1 MARFT
6 LLWFQSGEGRVKMHR
21 SRGVV
26 GLAVALMWA
35 TSVLPAQAQTFTVLH
50 TFSGLDG
57 SGPDGSLVQDA
68 AGNLYGTTYFGGTY
82 TGGVAFKL
90 DNTGNETVLFDF
102 NPYNSNGAFPGYG
115 FIIDKEGNVYSP
127 ADAGSAE
134 GGGVLWELSPD
145 GNEKVLWYFG
155 GCRGCF
161 KPSGPEGRLLMD
173 ASGNLYGVT
182 QSGGVKGKGTQCEY
196 YGCGVVFKLDTAGN
210 LRVLHAFTG
219 GNDGGTP
226 YGALLQDAAGNLYGA
241 AITGGDWSCPQFP
254 TLGCG
259 TVFKLTPDNKFTVL
273 HAFTGGRDGAGPYGG
288 LVMDSAGNLYGSA
301 HTGGNSNCDDGC
313 GTLFKID
320 ANGKFKVLYTFTNN
334 PAAYPIGNL
343 VMDPK
348 GNIYGE
354 TQGLNT
360 NSYYGTVFEL
370 NSAGKVK
377 LLHILNGSTD
387 GADPNGGLIRD
398 SAGNL
403 YGVAYQGFGLHDRNG
418 TVFKVTP

>member
-1 MARFT
+1 MKT
-6 LLWFQSGEGRVKMHR
+6 QGSGGLVA
-21 SRGVV
+21 
-26 GLAVALMWA
+26 LAVALMVA
-35 TSVLPAQAQTFTVLH
+35 TIAIPSAQAQTFTVLH
-50 TFSGLDG
+50 TFSIYGSDG
-57 SGPDGSLVQDA
+57 SGPDGTLVRDD
-68 AGNLYGTTYFGGTY
+68 AGNLYGTTYFGGAY
-82 TGGVAFKL
+82 DGGVAFKL
-90 DNTGNETVLFDF
+90 DKSSNETVLFNF
-102 NPYNSNGAFPGYG
+102 NPNNSNGAFPGYG
-115 FIIDKEGNVYSP
+115 VIMDKEGNLYSP
-127 ADAGSAE
+127 ADAGSAN

-145 GNEKVLWYFG
+145 GNEKVLWDFG
-155 GCRGCF
+155 PRL
-161 KPSGPEGRLLMD
+161 KPGVPEGRLLMD

-182 QSGGVKGKGTQCEY
+182 ALGGVKGKGTQCE

-210 LRVLHAFTG
+210 LQVLHAFTG
-219 GNDGGTP
+219 GKDGGTP

-241 AITGGDWSCPQFP
+241 AISGGDTSCPQFP
-254 TLGCG
+254 ILGCG

-273 HAFTGGRDGAGPYGG
+273 HTFTGGKDGAGPYGG
-288 LVMDSAGNLYGSA
+288 MVMDRAGNLYGSA
-301 HTGGNSNCDDGC
+301 HIGGNSNCDDGC
-313 GTLFKID
+313 GTLFKIGAD
-320 ANGKFKVLYTFTNN
+320 GKFKVLYTFTNN
-334 PAAYPIGNL
+334 PAAYPIGDL

-403 YGVAYQGFGLHDRNG
+403 YGVAYQGFGKYDRNG

>member
-1 MARFT
+1 MKT
-6 LLWFQSGEGRVKMHR
+6 QGSGWL
-21 SRGVV
+21 VV
-26 GLAVALMWA
+26 LAVMLMLA
-35 TSVLPAQAQTFTVLH
+35 TTAIMPAQAQTFTVLH
-50 TFSGLDG
+50 TFSGPDG
-57 SGPDGSLVQDA
+57 ANPDGSLVQDA
-68 AGNLYGTTYFGGTY
+68 AGNLYGTTNSGGTY
-82 TGGVAFKL
+82 VDGGVAFEL
-90 DNTGNETVLFDF
+90 DKSGNETVLFNF
-102 NPYNSNGAFPGYG
+102 NPNNSNGAFPGYG
-115 FIIDKEGNVYSP
+115 VIMDEEGNLYSP
-127 ADAGSAE
+127 ADAGSAA

-173 ASGNLYGVT
+173 AAGNLYGVT
-182 QSGGVKGKGTQCEY
+182 ASGGVKGKGTQCEY
-196 YGCGVVFKLDTAGN
+196 YGCGVVYKLDTAGN
-210 LRVLHAFTG
+210 LHVLHAFTG
-219 GNDGGTP
+219 GADGGTP
-226 YGALLQDAAGNLYGA
+226 YGALLQDAKGNLYGA
-241 AITGGDWSCPQFP
+241 AISGGDLSCPQFP
-254 TLGCG
+254 ILGCG

-273 HAFTGGRDGAGPYGG
+273 HTFTGGKDGAGPYGG
-288 LVMDSAGNLYGSA
+288 LVMDSAGNLIGSA
-301 HTGGNSNCDDGC
+301 HIGGNSNCDDGC

-320 ANGKFKVLYTFTNN
+320 AANGKFKVLYTFTNN

-403 YGVAYQGFGLHDRNG
+403 YGVAYQGFGEYDRNG
-418 TVFKVTP
+418 TVFEVTP